1 MQNLQSLS
9 IEATA
14 DLNDGFGLSTLS
26 NLGSIFCK
34 LTSSIGD
41 RYSVNGA
48 FSRTFCNSIV
58 FDNNGEF
65 LDCDGLSLSNCSN
78 LRSINLSN
86 AANLTS
92 IYNGLFTGCRS
103 LVSVFVPS
111 TVSAILENS
120 LCGCTS
126 LDDNGFAIPD

>member
-9 IEATA
+9 IEATT
-14 DLNDGFGLSTLS
+14 DLTDDFGLSTLPS
-26 NLGSIFCK
+26 LNSIFWRSSNGSHYRVGTAFYG
-34 LTSSIGD
+34 TS
-41 RYSVNGA
+41 
-48 FSRTFCNSIV
+48 CNNIV
-58 FDNNGEF
+58 FSNDGEY
-65 LDCDGLSLSNCSN
+65 LDAFGLQLSGCINVQA
-78 LRSINLSN
+78 INLSN
-86 AANLTS
+86 ATDLTS